1 MPATLLEKNPAQVF
15 SCEFFEISKNRTQ
28 NTFVQSTSGSCFWS
42 MEHKVPKQNL
52 TMAKEI

>member
-15 SCEFFEISKNRTQ
+15 SCEISKNRTQ